1 MAYINEKLILGE
13 SVNENMRTKL
23 DELLHEAEEI
33 SKRFVTVFI
42 NFSFETFKFKIFCSV
57 LRTVFRC
64 YFYLRLVIIL
74 NLSGLQFEN
83 YWPDDFNYFGICFK
97 DSLLIFSVFLTTS
110 FDL

>member
-42 NFSFETFKFKIFCSV
+42 NFSFETFKF
-57 LRTVFRC
+57 
-64 YFYLRLVIIL
+64 
-74 NLSGLQFEN
+74 
-83 YWPDDFNYFGICFK
+83 
-97 DSLLIFSVFLTTS
+97 
-110 FDL
+110 